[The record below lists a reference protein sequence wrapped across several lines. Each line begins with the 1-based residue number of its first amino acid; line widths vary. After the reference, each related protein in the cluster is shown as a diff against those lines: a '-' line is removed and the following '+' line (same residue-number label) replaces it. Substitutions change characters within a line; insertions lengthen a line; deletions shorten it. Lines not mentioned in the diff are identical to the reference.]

1 MYEIEICNKV
11 RNIIYQMSDGGID
24 VNEIDVNTNLE
35 MYGFDSLKIILLIV
49 ELEECF
55 EISIEDSD
63 YILENY
69 ASIHRIC
76 EMVVKYSSIPSKNIS
91 RSVE

>member
-1 MYEIEICNKV
+1 
-11 RNIIYQMSDGGID
+11 MSEGGID
-24 VNEIDVNTNLE
+24 VNEIDVNTELE
-35 MYGFDSLKIILLIV
+35 KYGFDSLKIILLIV

-91 RSVE
+91 RFVE

>member
-1 MYEIEICNKV
+1 MCEIEICNKV
-11 RNIIYQMSDGGID
+11 RNIIYQMSEGGID
-24 VNEIDVNTNLE
+24 VNEIDVNTDLE
-35 MYGFDSLKIILLIV
+35 KYGFDSLKIILLIV

-55 EISIEDSD
+55 DISIEDSD

-76 EMVVKYSSIPSKNIS
+76 EMVEKYSSIPSKNIS
-91 RSVE
+91 RSVK